1 MSIDE
6 SPPGQTVAADR
17 AGHHHAEGRFTP
29 MRPDYAV
36 RLPTN
41 QTRRA
46 EQQERSPTMQILPT
60 RSTWA
65 QPWGT
70 VTHGGHL
77 NGVEPVQ
84 ISRLVEWRH
93 RGCC

>member
-29 MRPDYAV
+29 MRPDPAG

-46 EQQERSPTMQILPT
+46 DQPKRSPTMQILPT

-65 QPWGT
+65 QPWG
-70 VTHGGHL
+70 HRGARDHL

-84 ISRLVEWRH
+84 ILRLIEWRH